1 MENAKFS
8 PSDSKIKLM
17 LNSVANV
24 SELTED
30 EKSRNKV
37 FRLVSVRQF
46 ASLECSISCCCWFAI
61 WKRNNWVSFSAI
73 LFTSFAYLCHFHAK
87 CLTFA
92 IYILRNNT
100 LEAYTYTYTAV
111 DWCAAA
117 KKKPQWNH
125 SNVWFIRKWYH
136 HANKNT
142 LNSIWFGWI
151 KFATVLR
158 LNI

>member
-1 MENAKFS
+1 MCPNSLKMKKVEIKFFAWFRSVNLLRLNAALAVVVGLPFEKGIIESVSALFYSLRS
-8 PSDSKIKLM
+8 PIY
-17 LNSVANV
+17 V
-24 SELTED
+24 
-30 EKSRNKV
+30 
-37 FRLVSVRQF
+37 
-46 ASLECSISCCCWFAI
+46 
-61 WKRNNWVSFSAI
+61 
-73 LFTSFAYLCHFHAK
+73 HFHAK

-125 SNVWFIRKWYH
+125 SNVWFFRKWYH
-136 HANKNT
+136 HANKNA

-151 KFATVLR
+151 KFAIVLR